1 MKRDFSNFTNKTI
14 IKMSTFEIKLLK
26 NIHDLV
32 IKVYDSLSPLIWS
45 ENFSSLIP
53 Q

>member
-26 NIHDLV
+26 NIHDRA
-32 IKVYDSLSPLIWS
+32 IEEYS
-45 ENFSSLIP
+45 
-53 Q
+53 